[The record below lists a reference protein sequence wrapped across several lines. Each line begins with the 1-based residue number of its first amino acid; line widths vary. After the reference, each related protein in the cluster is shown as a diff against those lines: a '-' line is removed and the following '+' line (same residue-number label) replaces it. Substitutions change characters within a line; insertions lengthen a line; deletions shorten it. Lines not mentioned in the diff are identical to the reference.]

1 MARVRT
7 RFPSVF
13 VGHPF
18 AGRFAVKKFRRIFQE
33 LPFKVIYGNTDL
45 QTQHLLSIMKS
56 NIGKSDF
63 SIFDLSDWNPNVAL
77 ELGISEG
84 LKHKPGKDYYILL
97 NTRCSREVPADIR
110 GIQRIEYTSYDF
122 KRQAGLGDQL
132 VQYILA
138 KEYWIKRVWK
148 DIPTAGKGEKKRL
161 LALRI
166 LSHLRDHE
174 KLTSE
179 NLVSLSRGTRLRKG
193 DFQEVIDV
201 LRKHKLLRKLRNAA
215 AYKRGRQLFQA

>member
-18 AGRFAVKKFRRIFQE
+18 AGRFAVGRFRRIFQE
-33 LPFKVIYGNTDL
+33 LPFKVVYGNTDL
-45 QTQHLLSIMKS
+45 QTKHLLTIMKG
-56 NIGKSDF
+56 NIGKADF

-84 LKHKPGKDYYILL
+84 LKRKPGKEYYILL
-97 NTRCSREVPADIR
+97 NTRRSREVPADIR
-110 GIQRIEYTSYDF
+110 GLQRLEYTSYDF
-122 KRQAGLGDQL
+122 KPQSGLGDQL
-132 VQYILA
+132 IQFILA
-138 KEYWIKRVWK
+138 KEYWVKRIWR
-148 DIPTAGKGEKKRL
+148 DIPTAEKGEKKRL

-179 NLVSLSRGTRLRKG
+179 NLASLSRGTRLRLP
-193 DFQEVIDV
+193 DRNYVIEV
-201 LRKHKLLRKLRNAA
+201 LRRHRLLRKLRNAR
-215 AYKRGRQLFQA
+215 AYTRGRQLFQP

>member
-18 AGRFAVKKFRRIFQE
+18 AGRFAVKKFRRILQE

-84 LKHKPGKDYYILL
+84 LKHRPGKDYYILL
-97 NTRCSREVPADIR
+97 NTKRSREVPADIR

-148 DIPTAGKGEKKRL
+148 DIPVAGKGEKKRL

-166 LSHLRDHE
+166 LSHLRDYE

-179 NLVSLSRGTRLRKG
+179 NLVSLSKGSRLRKG
-193 DFQEVIDV
+193 DSQEVINV
-201 LRKHKLLRKLRNAA
+201 LRKHKLLRKLRNAT
-215 AYKRGRQLFQA
+215 AYKRGRQLFQV